1 MRCIR
6 RIKILSR
13 SNRRVYIKEAAFL
26 KSYSAKD
33 IRNIVLAG
41 HSGRGKTTLAEAMLY
56 ISNATD
62 RLGRVADGNTV
73 LDFDPEEKR
82 RKTSIA
88 SAIASFEWKN
98 TKINIIDTPGLF
110 DFAGGMSEGIRAA
123 GAVLIVLASGTP
135 LDVGAEKA
143 YKAASDR
150 GINKMFA
157 ISRCDG
163 ENANFYKTFDSLKE
177 EYGNKI
183 CPVVVPYVEGDKVVS
198 YVDFSRNEAFSY
210 KDGKRSDA
218 PMPDGDDRIGRM
230 RDAFIEA
237 VACTDDELMEK
248 FFEGVDLTDDEI
260 DKGLKAGILAGDI
273 CPVYAC
279 SGYMLEAVDLIN
291 NSIVQSAPDAASVAS
306 EGDLTCDENGPLA
319 AICFK
324 TVADPFVG
332 KMSYFKVISGKITP
346 DTPAYNSR
354 TGETERMGKI
364 VFPKGG
370 KQEDASCIPAG
381 DIGIVTKL
389 SGFKTGDTLCAP
401 KSEIELKGV
410 NFPKPCLSMAV
421 KARKKGEE
429 DKVAA
434 GLNRLAEED
443 LTISYSTNVETK
455 EQILSGLG
463 EQHLDSVVTKL
474 KNKFGVEVDLSVPKV
489 AYRET
494 ISKTAYVQGRHKKQS
509 GGSGQFGDVWVR
521 FEHIEGDGFEF
532 AEEVVGG
539 SVPKNFFPAVEKG
552 LREAIL
558 KGPLAG
564 YPVVGLKATLCDG
577 SSHPVDSNEMAF
589 KTAAKIAYKNGM
601 PLANPKLLEPYGALK
616 AYMPGDNLGDI
627 MGDITKRRGRV
638 LGMGP
643 CEDDPKMQELVAEVP
658 MAEMGDFATVLRSV
672 TVGRGYF
679 SFVFD
684 HYEAAPENVAQK
696 VIEEAKAAAEDE

>member
-1 MRCIR
+1 MYAVQ
-6 RIKILSR
+6 SGVP
-13 SNRRVYIKEAAFL
+13 SKEETIL

-41 HSGRGKTTLAEAMLY
+41 HGGRGKTTLAEAMLY
-56 ISNATD
+56 ISGSTE

-73 LDFDPEEKR
+73 MDFDAEEKR
-82 RKTSIA
+82 RKCSIA
-88 SAIASFEWKN
+88 SAVASLEWKN
-98 TKINIIDTPGLF
+98 RKINIIDTPGLF
-110 DFAGGMSEGIRAA
+110 DFAGGMSEGMRAA
-123 GAVLIVLASGTP
+123 GAALIVLSSGST

-143 YKAASDR
+143 YQAATER

-157 ISRCDG
+157 ITRCDG
-163 ENANFYKTFDSLKE
+163 ENAHFYKTFDSIKE
-177 EYGNKI
+177 EYGTAV

-218 PMPDGDDRIGRM
+218 PMPENDERTNRM
-230 RDAFIEA
+230 RDAFVEA

-248 FFEGVDLTDDEI
+248 FFEGTPLTDDEI
-260 DKGLKAGILAGDI
+260 DAGLKKGILSGDI
-273 CPVYAC
+273 SPVYAC
-279 SGYMLEAVDLIN
+279 SGYMVEAVDLIL

-306 EGDLTCDENGPLA
+306 EGDVTCDENAPLA

-346 DTPAYNSR
+346 DTPAYNER
-354 TGETERMGKI
+354 TGESERMGKI

-370 KQEDASCIPAG
+370 KQEEASAILAG

-389 SGFKTGDTLCAP
+389 SSFKTGDTMCAP
-401 KSEIELKGV
+401 KSEIKLKGV
-410 NFPKPCLSMAV
+410 NFPAPCLPMAV

-434 GLNRLAEED
+434 GLIRLAEED
-443 LTISYSTNVETK
+443 LTISFYTNKETK
-455 EQILSGLG
+455 EQIISGLG
-463 EQHLDSVVTKL
+463 EQHLDAVVTKL
-474 KNKFGVEVDLSVPKV
+474 KNKFGVEVDLTVPKV

-494 ISKTAYVQGRHKKQS
+494 IGKKVAVQGRHKKQS
-509 GGSGQFGDVWVR
+509 GGSGQFGDVWIE
-521 FEHIEGDGFEF
+521 FEPVPTEDFEF
-532 AEEVVGG
+532 AERVVGG

-564 YPVVGLKATLCDG
+564 YPVVGLKATLYDG

-589 KTAAKIAYKNGM
+589 KMAAKVAYKNGM
-601 PLANPKLLEPYGALK
+601 PQANPKLLEPYGALK

-643 CEDDPKMQELVAEVP
+643 CEDNPKMQELVAEVP

-672 TVGRGYF
+672 TIGRGWF
-679 SFVFD
+679 SFEFD
-684 HYEAAPENVAQK
+684 HYEPAPEPVAQK
-696 VIEEAKAAAEDE
+696 VIAEAKANMEED